1 MSAYLVDTSVII
13 DYLRGK
19 ETAVELLDNI
29 EGDLLSSYICMA
41 EIYEGV
47 NRVDNRKE
55 IENAVI
61 NFFASLSDI
70 YGVDENIAKKFGE
83 ISASL
88 KKKGIL
94 IEDLD
99 IFLAATA
106 LVNGLT
112 FITFNQKHFLRVPDL
127 KLYPV

>member
-1 MSAYLVDTSVII
+1 MSAYLIDTSVII

-19 ETAVELLDNI
+19 KTAVELLNNI

-47 NRVDNRKE
+47 NRVDNRKD
-55 IENAVI
+55 IENAVVD
-61 NFFASLSDI
+61 FFSSLSGV

-83 ISASL
+83 IRAFL

-99 IFLAATA
+99 ILLAATA
-106 LVNGLT
+106 LVNDLT
-112 FITFNQKHFLRVPDL
+112 FVTFNQKHFSRIPNLR
-127 KLYPV
+127 LYSL